1 MKNLKNWDKKNWLS
15 SDEYIHKLIDFFKKQ
30 INFNKET
37 KVLDIGCGRGKIIST
52 IAKKYRMKNLPI
64 GIDIVRHK
72 DTSKKIRFIK
82 INALEFLGKT
92 KEKFDVILFKQ
103 SIHFFTYKE
112 IKKILKISKK
122 ILTTK
127 GKILILALHPK
138 QNYWPMFKVFESKL
152 IKSQKKDKIN
162 FKLIKSIFKKYKINY
177 FIYKVKIDRNLYVQ
191 MIKNR
196 FNSCLLNI
204 SLKEL
209 KNGVKEIKKNHK
221 KKLIFYDK
229 LISISY
235 KKI

>member
-1 MKNLKNWDKKNWLS
+1 
-15 SDEYIHKLIDFFKKQ
+15 
-30 INFNKET
+30 
-37 KVLDIGCGRGKIIST
+37 
-52 IAKKYRMKNLPI
+52 
-64 GIDIVRHK
+64 
-72 DTSKKIRFIK
+72 
-82 INALEFLGKT
+82 
-92 KEKFDVILFKQ
+92 
-103 SIHFFTYKE
+103 
-112 IKKILKISKK
+112 
-122 ILTTK
+122 
-127 GKILILALHPK
+127 
-138 QNYWPMFKVFESKL
+138 MFKVFESKL

-221 KKLIFYDK
+221 KKQIFYNK